1 MKAQSQTLNS
11 GVRTAEFP
19 RDTSISLD
27 LVIFQGPWSFSTD
40 AAEGAMKSD
49 ISGRLKSHLPT
60 QRQRTP
66 ICN

>member
-1 MKAQSQTLNS
+1 MRNRKLLTAASELLNFL
-11 GVRTAEFP
+11 VMF
-19 RDTSISLD
+19 TSISLD